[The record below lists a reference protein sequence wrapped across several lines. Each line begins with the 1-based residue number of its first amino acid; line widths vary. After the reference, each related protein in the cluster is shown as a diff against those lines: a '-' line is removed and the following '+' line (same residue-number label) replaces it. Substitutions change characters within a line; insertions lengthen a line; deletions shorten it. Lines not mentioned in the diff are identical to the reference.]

1 MYIGEV
7 CFCLFLLWMGYFLWQ
22 WKKGKSHQF
31 LFYEGVEKILRFC
44 REKMG
49 MRITG
54 TRLEQYKK
62 LYPGQSEETIF
73 YTYYGKLGCTLAV
86 TVAAGLF
93 LAAVSGLVE
102 TKSQLLEGY
111 FIEREGT
118 LGNSKN
124 VSLDVTAEEEEKEVT
139 IDVPQKSYTKKELQA
154 AFQKAEEY
162 VEQTYLGENA
172 SDEEV
177 DKPLVL
183 VSEIPDSAITV
194 SWQTSGDGLI
204 NEDGTLENQK
214 LEESRQTKIT
224 AILSYGEEEKEVV
237 KMVTILPVQ
246 RTKEE
251 LFWKEWQRQMK
262 KTQKESAAKEY
273 FELPREVEGKQITYQ
288 EVTTQ
293 LSYSILGM
301 LLLALI
307 AILLLGKE
315 KMRKKE
321 AKREEELQAAYP
333 DFVEQFVLLIGAG
346 LNIKGAWERIVYDY
360 KREKE
365 KRGFQY
371 VYEEM
376 EVALQEIHNGMGEA
390 QAYELFGKRT
400 GLLPYM
406 KFCTLLVQNL
416 KKGSD
421 DLLQLLDYE
430 VTDAFQERKENA
442 KALGEKAGTKLLLPM
457 MLMLVIVF
465 VLILYAA
472 FQGM

>member
-1 MYIGEV
+1 M
-7 CFCLFLLWMGYFLWQ
+7 
-22 WKKGKSHQF
+22 
-31 LFYEGVEKILRFC
+31 
-44 REKMG
+44 
-49 MRITG
+49 
-54 TRLEQYKK
+54 
-62 LYPGQSEETIF
+62 
-73 YTYYGKLGCTLAV
+73 
-86 TVAAGLF
+86 
-93 LAAVSGLVE
+93 
-102 TKSQLLEGY
+102 
-111 FIEREGT
+111 
-118 LGNSKN
+118 
-124 VSLDVTAEEEEKEVT
+124 
-139 IDVPQKSYTKKELQA
+139 QA